1 MHIKNMRYP
10 LENQE
15 IDLGDRTVKINGF
28 ATYEVEG
35 SFARFTKVKILDWS
49 FIVTPNDPKV
59 ETGLTKDDI
68 KALQDSIL
76 DNLND
81 NYELCDYLAGEYLS

>member
-1 MHIKNMRYP
+1 MRYP

-49 FIVTPNDPKV
+49 FIATPFDPKV

>member
-1 MHIKNMRYP
+1 MRYP

-15 IDLGDRTVKINGF
+15 IELGERTVRINGF

-35 SFARFTKVKILDWS
+35 GFARFTKVKILDWS
-49 FIVTPNDPKV
+49 FDVTPYDPKV
-59 ETGLTKDDI
+59 ETGLTKDDL

-76 DNLND
+76 DNLNE
-81 NYELCDYLAGEYLS
+81 NFELCDYLAGEYLS

>member
-1 MHIKNMRYP
+1 MRYP

-15 IDLGDRTVKINGF
+15 VELGGRTVKINGF

-35 SFARFTKVKILDWS
+35 GFARFTKVKILDWS
-49 FIVTPNDPKV
+49 FIVTPFDPKV
-59 ETGLTKDDI
+59 ETGLTKEDLN
-68 KALQDSIL
+68 ALQDSIL
-76 DNLND
+76 DNLNE

>member
-1 MHIKNMRYP
+1 MRYP

-15 IDLGDRTVKINGF
+15 VELGGRTVKINGF

-35 SFARFTKVKILDWS
+35 NPCHFARFTKVKILDWT
-49 FIVTPNDPKV
+49 FIVTPFDPKV
-59 ETGLTKDDI
+59 ETGLTKEDLN
-68 KALQDSIL
+68 ALQDSIL
-76 DNLND
+76 DNLNE

>member
-1 MHIKNMRYP
+1 MRYP

-15 IDLGDRTVKINGF
+15 IDLGDRTVKINGI

-49 FIVTPNDPKV
+49 FIVTPFDPKV

>member
-1 MHIKNMRYP
+1 MRYP

-15 IDLGDRTVKINGF
+15 IELGGRTVKINGI
-28 ATYEVEG
+28 ATYEIEG
-35 SFARFTKVKILDWS
+35 NFARFTKVKILDWS
-49 FIVTPNDPKV
+49 FIVTPFDPKV

-76 DNLND
+76 DSLND

>member
-1 MHIKNMRYP
+1 MRYP

-15 IDLGDRTVKINGF
+15 IEVGDRTVRINGF

-35 SFARFTKVKILDWS
+35 GFARFTKVKILDWS
-49 FIVTPNDPKV
+49 FDVSPNDPKV
-59 ETGLTKDDI
+59 ETGLTKDDL

-76 DNLND
+76 DNLNE

>member
-1 MHIKNMRYP
+1 MRYP

-15 IDLGDRTVKINGF
+15 IDLGDRTVKINGI

-68 KALQDSIL
+68 TALQDSIL
-76 DNLND
+76 DNLNE

>member
-1 MHIKNMRYP
+1 MRYP

-35 SFARFTKVKILDWS
+35 IFARFTKVKILDWS

-76 DNLND
+76 DNLNE
-81 NYELCDYLAGEYLS
+81 NYELCDYLASDNANGF

>member
-1 MHIKNMRYP
+1 MKYP

-15 IDLGDRTVKINGF
+15 IELGSKTVKINGV
-28 ATYEVEG
+28 AYYEVEG
-35 SFARFTKVKILDWS
+35 NTTHFARFTSVKIKDWS
-49 FIVTPNDPKV
+49 FVCKTEKDAMQ
-59 ETGLTKDDI
+59 GLTKDDI

-76 DNLND
+76 DNLNE

>member
-1 MHIKNMRYP
+1 MRFP

-15 IDLGDRTVKINGF
+15 IDLGFRTVKINGF

-35 SFARFTKVKILDWS
+35 SFARFTKAKILDWS
-49 FIVTPNDPKV
+49 FIVTPHDPKV

-68 KALQDSIL
+68 NALQDSIL

-81 NYELCDYLAGEYLS
+81 NFELCDYLASDNANGF

>member
-1 MHIKNMRYP
+1 MRYP
-10 LENQE
+10 IENQE

-35 SFARFTKVKILDWS
+35 GFARFTRVKIIDWS
-49 FIVTPNDPKV
+49 FIATPHDPKV
-59 ETGLTKDDI
+59 ETGLTKDDL

-76 DNLND
+76 DSLNE

>member
-1 MHIKNMRYP
+1 MRYP

-15 IDLGDRTVKINGF
+15 VELGGRTVKINGF

-35 SFARFTKVKILDWS
+35 GFARFTKVKILDWS

-76 DNLND
+76 DNLNE
-81 NYELCDYLAGEYLS
+81 NFELCDYLAGEYLS

>member
-1 MHIKNMRYP
+1 MRFP

-15 IDLGDRTVKINGF
+15 IDLGERSVKINGF

-35 SFARFTKVKILDWS
+35 KFARFTKVKILDWS

>member
-1 MHIKNMRYP
+1 MRYP

-15 IDLGDRTVKINGF
+15 VELGSRTVKINGF
-28 ATYEVEG
+28 ANYEIEAG
-35 SFARFTKVKILDWS
+35 FARFTKVKILDWS
-49 FIVTPNDPKV
+49 FIVTPYDPKV

-81 NYELCDYLAGEYLS
+81 NYELCDWLAIEDIS

>member
-1 MHIKNMRYP
+1 MRYP

-15 IDLGDRTVKINGF
+15 IELGGRTVKINGI

>member
-1 MHIKNMRYP
+1 MRYP

-15 IDLGDRTVKINGF
+15 IDLGFRSVKINGF

-49 FIVTPNDPKV
+49 FIVTPHDPKV

>member
-1 MHIKNMRYP
+1 MRYP

-15 IDLGDRTVKINGF
+15 IELGDLTVKINGF
-28 ATYEVEG
+28 ANYEIESG
-35 SFARFTKVKILDWS
+35 FARFTKVKILDWD
-49 FIVTPNDPKV
+49 FNVRPKEPKV

-76 DNLND
+76 DNLNE
-81 NYELCDYLAGEYLS
+81 NFELCDYLASEDANGF